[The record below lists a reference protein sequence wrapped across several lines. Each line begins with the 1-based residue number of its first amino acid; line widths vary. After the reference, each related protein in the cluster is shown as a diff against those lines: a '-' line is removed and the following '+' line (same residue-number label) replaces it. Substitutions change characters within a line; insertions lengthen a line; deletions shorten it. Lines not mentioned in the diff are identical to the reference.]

1 MATVATATRS
11 TTLTLAS
18 ASAGPFS
25 VGYRLFDDDTLDV
38 FVNGTRST
46 AFTLA
51 SSYADGY
58 DDTATITFDDA
69 LAIDDVIVIESNLTP
84 GRSDDY
90 VPGDPSLVSKMN
102 IELARLWSSVADL
115 HRGVARSLRG
125 FASIDPVADID
136 LETIALADA
145 NAAAAAASAT
155 EAEAAR
161 DLAIAAQENLFD
173 AWQGAWLTTTD
184 YAVGDLARN
193 SGTTY
198 LCLEAHTSGT
208 FSTDLAASKWEAFAQ
223 KGDAG
228 AGTGDVLAANNGS
241 EFTPATFR
249 NNIGLGGLATLDIL
263 DEDDMATDS
272 ATRPASQQSVK
283 AYVDGLTTAYESAE
297 TTIALNTLYT
307 FTHGLGAM
315 PDHVYVA
322 YVCKSAINGY
332 LVGDEVPIM
341 QGTWNWNSNA
351 APAIGV
357 SSAYIKVRI
366 ANAGLMHSIGLDG
379 TSRSTYLPANFN
391 LIVRAWKYR

>member
-18 ASAGPFS
+18 ASAGPFN

-46 AFTLA
+46 AFTL
-51 SSYADGY
+51 STTYADGY
-58 DDTATITFDDA
+58 DDAASITFDAA
-69 LAIDDVIVIESNLTP
+69 LAIDDVVVIESNLTP
-84 GRSDDY
+84 GRDDDY
-90 VPGDPSLVSKMN
+90 VSGDPSLVSKMN
-102 IELARLWSSVADL
+102 IELGRVWSKLSDL
-115 HRGVARSLRG
+115 HRGVSRSLRG
-125 FASIDPVADID
+125 FDAIDPVDGVSLD
-136 LETIALADA
+136 TIAEAGA
-145 NAAAAAASAT
+145 NATAAAASAA

-161 DLAIAAQENLFD
+161 VLAVAAQENLFD
-173 AWQGAWLTTTD
+173 AWTGSWLTATD
-184 YAVGDLARN
+184 YAVGDLARD

-198 LCLEAHTSGT
+198 ICLVAHTSGT
-208 FSTDLAASKWEAFAQ
+208 FATDLAASKWEAFAQ

-228 AGTGDVLAANNGS
+228 AGAGDVLAANNGS
-241 EFTPATFR
+241 EFNAATLR
-249 NNIGLGGLATLDIL
+249 TNIGLGGLATLDIL

-272 ATRPASQQSVK
+272 ATRPPSQQSTK
-283 AYVDGLTTAYESAE
+283 AYVDGLMTAYESAE

-332 LVGDEVPIM
+332 LVGDEVPIA
-341 QGTWNWNSNA
+341 QGTWNWNSNG

-357 SSAYIKVRI
+357 SSTYVKVRI
-366 ANAGLMHSIGLDG
+366 ADAGLMFSIGLDG
-379 TSRSTYLPANFN
+379 SVRSTYLPANFN